1 MKREREREKSV
12 SIPWM
17 LSPLP
22 SIKSDKLL
30 GELGRTRYN
39 TVAEIR
45 LLSGTAT
52 AAPPR
57 FVSLRG
63 HALRS
68 ITLSLSLSLSLSLF
82 LSLSLSPI
90 YLFNDG
96 RCGDAISIPFSSVLP
111 LNLAKKRE
119 KEKRREKIG
128 FRKNLEW
135 SVR

>member
-1 MKREREREKSV
+1 
-12 SIPWM
+12 M

-52 AAPPR
+52 AASSTLR
-57 FVSLRG
+57 FAAWTRFAFDYS
-63 HALRS
+63 
-68 ITLSLSLSLSLSLF
+68 LSLSLSLSLSFSLF
-82 LSLSLSPI
+82 LSLSPI

-96 RCGDAISIPFSSVLP
+96 RFGDAISIPFSSVLP

-128 FRKNLEW
+128 F
-135 SVR
+135 